1 MDEKKLVYEVIISIW
16 EMFKK
21 YGFEKISDAQ
31 WENLIEDAEIKRKE
45 FKEKGELIELLYRD
59 MFLCIENYYEEKGK

>member
-21 YGFEKISDAQ
+21 YGFEKLTDVQ

-45 FKEKGELIELLYRD
+45 FKEKGEQIELLFRD
-59 MFLCIENYYEEKGK
+59 MFWCIENYYEDKG

>member
-21 YGFEKISDAQ
+21 YGFEKLTDSQ

-45 FKEKGELIELLYRD
+45 FKEKGEQIELLFRD
-59 MFLCIENYYEEKGK
+59 MFWCIENYYEEKR

>member
-21 YGFEKISDAQ
+21 YGFEKMSDAQ
-31 WENLIEDAEIKRKE
+31 WENFIEDAEIKRKE

>member
-21 YGFEKISDAQ
+21 YGFEKLTDVQ

-45 FKEKGELIELLYRD
+45 FKEKGEQIELLFRD
-59 MFLCIENYYEEKGK
+59 MFWCIENYYEDKE

>member
-21 YGFEKISDAQ
+21 YGFEKLTDVQ

-45 FKEKGELIELLYRD
+45 FKEKGEQIELLFRD
-59 MFLCIENYYEEKGK
+59 MFWCIENYYEGKGK

>member
-1 MDEKKLVYEVIISIW
+1 MEEKKLVYEVITSIW

-21 YGFEKISDAQ
+21 YGFEKLNDEQ

-45 FKEKGELIELLYRD
+45 FMEKGESIDMLFRD
-59 MFLCIENYYEEKGK
+59 MFWCVGNYYEGKGK

>member
-21 YGFEKISDAQ
+21 YGFEKLTDAQ
-31 WENLIEDAEIKRKE
+31 WESLIEDAEIKRKE
-45 FKEKGELIELLYRD
+45 FKEKGDQIELLFSV
-59 MFLCIENYYEEKGK
+59 MFCCIENYYEGKGK

>member
-21 YGFEKISDAQ
+21 YGFEKLTDSQ

-45 FKEKGELIELLYRD
+45 FKEKGEQIELLFRD
-59 MFLCIENYYEEKGK
+59 MFWCIENYYEDKG